1 MAKKIFIAATGKN
14 VGKTSISLGL
24 INSLLKKGHK
34 VGYIKPISQRYSI
47 IGENKIPE
55 DVLLMSKNFVL
66 QGDLKDMGPFVVG
79 KGQTGKY
86 ITGKLKSPR
95 NRILKAFKNIEKK
108 SDIVII
114 EGTGHGGVGS
124 VFNLSNAH
132 VAKLLNAPVLIISEG
147 GVGSTIDRIAL
158 NYSLFASCGCRV
170 LGVIINKIKMEK
182 YEKISNLLKEGLRLQ
197 NDLDIFGFI
206 PHKSIL
212 SEPTLS
218 TIKEELNAKILNED
232 EFDETSSWNK
242 QIENVVVAMQE
253 PHVLMESVT
262 NSQSKTLIITSSD
275 RTDVLLAALVLYHSK
290 TPNLAGLLLSGET
303 PPESIMKVL
312 RETGLPVLIAE
323 QGIYTLASLIHNLT
337 VKITSEDETKI
348 GILTDLFAKYME
360 VERLHNAIFAL
371 REIKP
376 SWRKKI
382 KIFLSKIF
390 KLLSRV
396 IIPFVKLKE
405 MFVCKIL
412 KKSNKWRY
420 IKR

>member
-1 MAKKIFIAATGKN
+1 MAKKIFIAATGRN

-79 KGQTGKY
+79 KDQTGKY

-95 NRILKAFKNIEKK
+95 NRILKAFKTIEKK

-147 GVGSTIDRIAL
+147 GVGSTIDKIAL
-158 NYSLFASCGCRV
+158 NYSLFASCGCRI

-218 TIKEELNAKILNED
+218 MIKAGLNAKILNED
-232 EFDETSSWNK
+232 EYDETSSWNK

-348 GILTDLFAKYME
+348 GILTDLFTKYVE

-371 REIKP
+371 REIK
-376 SWRKKI
+376 SGWSKKI
-382 KIFLSKIF
+382 KLFLSKIL
-390 KLLSRV
+390 KLLSPV

-405 MFVCKIL
+405 MFVCKIS
-412 KKSNKWRY
+412 KKIDS
-420 IKR
+420 

>member
-1 MAKKIFIAATGKN
+1 MAKKIFIAATGRN

-34 VGYIKPISQRYSI
+34 VGYIKPMSQRYSI

-55 DVLLMSKNFVL
+55 DVLVMSKNFVL

-79 KGQTGKY
+79 KEQTSKY

-124 VFNLSNAH
+124 VFNLSNAR

-158 NYSLFASCGCRV
+158 NYSLFASCRCRV

-212 SEPTLS
+212 SVPTLS
-218 TIKEELNAKILNED
+218 VIKAELNAKILNED
-232 EFDETSSWNK
+232 EFDKTSSWNK
-242 QIENVVVAMQE
+242 QIEDVVVATRE

-303 PPESIMKVL
+303 PPESIMKEL

-323 QGIYTLASLIHNLT
+323 QGIYTLASLIHNLI

-348 GILTDLFAKYME
+348 EILTDLFTKHVE
-360 VERLHNAIFAL
+360 VERLYNAIFAPH
-371 REIKP
+371 EIKAN
-376 SWRKKI
+376 WRKKI
-382 KIFLSKIF
+382 KLFLSKIF
-390 KLLSRV
+390 KLLSHV
-396 IIPFVKLKE
+396 TVPFVKLKE

-412 KKSNKWRY
+412 KKGNK
-420 IKR
+420 

>member
-1 MAKKIFIAATGKN
+1 MAKKIFIAATGRN

-34 VGYIKPISQRYSI
+34 VGYIKPMSQRYSI

-55 DVLLMSKNFVL
+55 DVLVMSKNFVL

-79 KGQTGKY
+79 KEQTSKY

-124 VFNLSNAH
+124 VFNLSNAR

-158 NYSLFASCGCRV
+158 NYSLFASCRCRV

-212 SEPTLS
+212 SVPTLS
-218 TIKEELNAKILNED
+218 VIKAELNAKILNED
-232 EFDETSSWNK
+232 EFDKTSSWNK
-242 QIENVVVAMQE
+242 QIEDVVVATRE

-303 PPESIMKVL
+303 PPESIMKEL

-323 QGIYTLASLIHNLT
+323 QGIYTLASLIHNLI

-348 GILTDLFAKYME
+348 EILTDLFTKHVE
-360 VERLHNAIFAL
+360 VERLYNAIFAPH
-371 REIKP
+371 EIKAN
-376 SWRKKI
+376 WRKKI
-382 KIFLSKIF
+382 KLFLSKIF
-390 KLLSRV
+390 KLLSHV
-396 IIPFVKLKE
+396 TVPFVKLKE
-405 MFVCKIL
+405 MFVRKIL
-412 KKSNKWRY
+412 KKGNK
-420 IKR
+420 

>member
-1 MAKKIFIAATGKN
+1 MAKKIFIAATGRN

-34 VGYIKPISQRYSI
+34 VGYIKPMSQRYSI

-55 DVLLMSKNFVL
+55 DVIVMSKNFVL

-79 KGQTGKY
+79 KEQTSKY

-124 VFNLSNAH
+124 VFNLSNAR

-158 NYSLFASCGCRV
+158 NYSLFASCRCRV

-212 SEPTLS
+212 SVPTLS
-218 TIKEELNAKILNED
+218 VIKAELNAKILNED
-232 EFDETSSWNK
+232 EFDKTSSWNK
-242 QIENVVVAMQE
+242 QIENVVVATQE

-290 TPNLAGLLLSGET
+290 IPNLAGLLLSGET

-323 QGIYTLASLIHNLT
+323 QGIYTLASLIHNLI

-348 GILTDLFAKYME
+348 EILTDLFTKHVE
-360 VERLHNAIFAL
+360 VERLYNAIFAPH
-371 REIKP
+371 EIKAN
-376 SWRKKI
+376 WRKKI
-382 KIFLSKIF
+382 KLFLSKIF
-390 KLLSRV
+390 KLLSHV
-396 IIPFVKLKE
+396 TVPFVKLKE

-412 KKSNKWRY
+412 KKGNK
-420 IKR
+420 

>member
-1 MAKKIFIAATGKN
+1 MAKKIFIAATGRN

-66 QGDLKDMGPFVVG
+66 QGDLKDMGPFIVE
-79 KGQTGKY
+79 KEQTSKY

-124 VFNLSNAH
+124 VFNLSNARI
-132 VAKLLNAPVLIISEG
+132 AKLLNAPVLIIGEG

-158 NYSLFASCGCRV
+158 NYSLFASCGCRI

-218 TIKEELNAKILNED
+218 TIKSELNAKILNED
-232 EFDETSSWNK
+232 EYDKTSSWNK
-242 QIENVVVAMQE
+242 QIENVIVATQE

-275 RTDVLLAALVLYHSK
+275 RSDVLLAALVLYHSK

-348 GILTDLFAKYME
+348 EILTDLFTKHVE
-360 VERLHNAIFAL
+360 VERLYNAIFAL
-371 REIKP
+371 REIKA
-376 SWRKKI
+376 SWRKQI
-382 KIFLSKIF
+382 KLFLSKIF
-390 KLLSRV
+390 KFLSH
-396 IIPFVKLKE
+396 ITIPFVKLKE
-405 MFVCKIL
+405 MFICKIS
-412 KKSNKWRY
+412 KKSNKWR
-420 IKR
+420 

>member
-1 MAKKIFIAATGKN
+1 MAKRIFIAATGRN

-34 VGYIKPISQRYSI
+34 VGYIKPISQRYTI
-47 IGENKIPE
+47 IGENKIPG
-55 DVLLMSKNFVL
+55 DVLLMNKNFAL

-79 KGQTGKY
+79 KEQTGKY

-108 SDIVII
+108 SDIVVI

-158 NYSLFASCGCRV
+158 NYSLFASCGCRI

-197 NDLDIFGFI
+197 NDLGIFGFI

-218 TIKEELNAKILNED
+218 MIKAGLNAKILNED
-232 EFDETSSWNK
+232 ESDKISSWNK
-242 QIENVVVAMQE
+242 QIENVVVATQE
-253 PHVLMESVT
+253 LHVLMESVT

-323 QGIYTLASLIHNLT
+323 QGIYRLASLIHNLT

-348 GILTDLFAKYME
+348 DILTDLFTKHVD
-360 VERLHNAIFAL
+360 VERLYNAMSDL
-371 REIKP
+371 REIK
-376 SWRKKI
+376 SGWSKKI
-382 KIFLSKIF
+382 KIFLSKF
-390 KLLSRV
+390 LKLLSY
-396 IIPFVKLKE
+396 ITTPFVKLKE

-412 KKSNKWRY
+412 KKGNKWR
-420 IKR
+420 

>member
-1 MAKKIFIAATGKN
+1 VAKKIFIAATGRN

-34 VGYIKPISQRYSI
+34 VGYIKPMSQRYSI

-55 DVLLMSKNFVL
+55 DVLLMNKNFAL
-66 QGDLKDMGPFVVG
+66 QGDLKDMGPFIVE
-79 KGQTGKY
+79 KEQTAKY

-95 NRILKAFKNIEKK
+95 SRILKAFKNIEKK

-132 VAKLLNAPVLIISEG
+132 IAKLLNAPVLIIGEG

-158 NYSLFASCGCRV
+158 NYSLFASCGCSV

-182 YEKISNLLKEGLRLQ
+182 YEKISSLLKAGLRLQ

-218 TIKEELNAKILNED
+218 TIKAELNAKILNED
-232 EFDETSSWNK
+232 ESDETSSWNK
-242 QIENVVVAMQE
+242 QIENVVVATQE
-253 PHVLMESVT
+253 LHVLMESVT

-348 GILTDLFAKYME
+348 GILTDLFTKHVE

-371 REIKP
+371 REIKA

-382 KIFLSKIF
+382 KLFLSKIL
-390 KLLSRV
+390 KILSY
-396 IIPFVKLKE
+396 ISTPFVKLKE
-405 MFVCKIL
+405 MFACKVL
-412 KKSNKWRY
+412 KKGNK
-420 IKR
+420 

>member
-1 MAKKIFIAATGKN
+1 MAQKIFIAATGRN

-24 INSLLKKGHK
+24 INSLLKKGYK

-47 IGENKIPE
+47 IEENKIPE
-55 DVLLMSKNFVL
+55 DVLLMNKNFAL
-66 QGDLKDMGPFVVG
+66 QGNLRDMGPFIVE
-79 KGQTGKY
+79 KEQTANY
-86 ITGKLKSPR
+86 ITGKIKSPR
-95 NRILKAFKNIEKK
+95 NRILKAFKKIEKK
-108 SDIVII
+108 SDIVVI

-124 VFNLSNAH
+124 VFNLSNAQI
-132 VAKLLNAPVLIISEG
+132 AKLLNAPVLIIGEG

-158 NYSLFASCGCRV
+158 NYSLFKSCGCRV

-182 YEKISNLLKEGLRLQ
+182 YDKIAELLKEGLRLQ
-197 NDLDIFGFI
+197 NNLDIFGFI

-218 TIKEELNAKILNED
+218 MIKAKLNAKILNED
-232 EFDETSSWNK
+232 ESDKTSSWNK
-242 QIENVVVAMQE
+242 QIENVVVATQE
-253 PHVLMESVT
+253 LHVLMESVT

-290 TPNLAGLLLSGET
+290 IPNLAGLLLSGET

-323 QGIYTLASLIHNLT
+323 QGIYTLASLIHNLI

-348 GILTDLFAKYME
+348 EILTDLFTKHVE
-360 VERLHNAIFAL
+360 VERLYNAIFAPH
-371 REIKP
+371 EIKAN
-376 SWRKKI
+376 WRKKI
-382 KIFLSKIF
+382 KLFLSKIF
-390 KLLSRV
+390 KLLSHV
-396 IIPFVKLKE
+396 TIPFVKLKE

-412 KKSNKWRY
+412 KKGNK
-420 IKR
+420 

>member
-1 MAKKIFIAATGKN
+1 
-14 VGKTSISLGL
+14 
-24 INSLLKKGHK
+24 
-34 VGYIKPISQRYSI
+34 
-47 IGENKIPE
+47 
-55 DVLLMSKNFVL
+55 
-66 QGDLKDMGPFVVG
+66 
-79 KGQTGKY
+79 
-86 ITGKLKSPR
+86 
-95 NRILKAFKNIEKK
+95 
-108 SDIVII
+108 
-114 EGTGHGGVGS
+114 
-124 VFNLSNAH
+124 SNAH
-132 VAKLLNAPVLIISEG
+132 IAKLLNAPVLIIGEG

-158 NYSLFASCGCRV
+158 NYSLFVSCGCRI

-218 TIKEELNAKILNED
+218 MIKEGLNAKILNED
-232 EFDETSSWNK
+232 EYDKTSSWNK
-242 QIENVVVAMQE
+242 QIENVVVATQE
-253 PHVLMESVT
+253 LHVLMESVT

-337 VKITSEDETKI
+337 VKITSEDVTKI
-348 GILTDLFAKYME
+348 GILTDLFTKHME
-360 VERLHNAIFAL
+360 VEHLYNAIFAHH
-371 REIKP
+371 EIKA

-382 KIFLSKIF
+382 KLFLSKIV
-390 KLLSRV
+390 KLLSYV
-396 IIPFVKLKE
+396 STPFVKIKG
-405 MFVCKIL
+405 MFACKIS
-412 KKSNKWRY
+412 KKSNKW
-420 IKR
+420 I